1 MDAEALQS
9 ITFNLPK
16 PLYHQVVK
24 RARRINILPE
34 DELVTMVA
42 SALSLNDDIAETTA
56 DAMAQLAFLDNDELW
71 RAANIRI
78 LPEENRRMQF
88 LTLKRQRKGL
98 NAAEQMEVEHLL
110 QRYDHVMLVRAQ
122 AMALL
127 HERGFDLSD
136 LLNPSH
142 SA

>member
-1 MDAEALQS
+1 
-9 ITFNLPK
+9 
-16 PLYHQVVK
+16 
-24 RARRINILPE
+24 
-34 DELVTMVA
+34 
-42 SALSLNDDIAETTA
+42 
-56 DAMAQLAFLDNDELW
+56 LW
-71 RAANIRI
+71 RAANIRT
-78 LPEENRRMQF
+78 LPEENEQIQF
-88 LTLKRQRKGL
+88 LTLKRQTKGL

>member
-1 MDAEALQS
+1 MEAEALQS

-24 RARRINILPE
+24 RAQRINVLPE

-56 DAMAQLAFLDNDELW
+56 DAMAQLAFLDDDELW
-71 RAANIRI
+71 RAANIKI
-78 LPEENRRMQF
+78 LPEENERMQF
-88 LTLKRQRKGL
+88 LTLKRQIKGL
-98 NAAEQMEVEHLL
+98 NAAEQTEVEDLL

-127 HERGFDLSD
+127 HERGFDLST
-136 LLNPSH
+136 LLNPSR
-142 SA
+142 AA